1 MWFWVYSILALLLF
15 VCIFD
20 FWSFVFFC
28 IYVFGVQIFIYNY
41 VKYAEEIVIAQRKE
55 IERLRDK

>member
-1 MWFWVYSILALLLF
+1 MALLLF
-15 VCIFD
+15 ACIFD
-20 FWSFVFFC
+20 FWSFVFFGM
-28 IYVFGVQIFIYNY
+28 YVFGVQIFIYNY